1 MSNTKIRH
9 IATGAA
15 VAVTLAVAPATAT
28 AGFAAEM
35 KAAGKVERKVSQMY
49 PRYNP
54 TASCDQLSSRRFW
67 CSYVAM
73 KGDCMVTGKARVN
86 SGRVRIVAN
95 NKNCF

>member
-1 MSNTKIRH
+1 MSNTKIRSL
-9 IATGAA
+9 AVTAA
-15 VAVTLAVAPATAT
+15 VAAGVALTPTTAQ
-28 AGFAAEM
+28 AGFMAEM
-35 KAAGKVERKVSQMY
+35 KAAGKVERKVSRMY

-54 TASCDQLSSRRFW
+54 TASCDQISSRKFW

-73 KGDCMVTGKARVN
+73 KGDCMVTGKARVT